1 MNAMLFNTYVNRWV
15 VPFGGAFQADDD
27 GLRHNP
33 AWSPD
38 PHAVPVAA
46 LVAGTSLA
54 LLGEPGAGKTTAL
67 HSLAQRV
74 GHAVVH
80 LDEVGTGAE
89 LSSVLAAR
97 TATMPEAGTLLLDSL
112 DECPVPQR
120 ALIRT
125 LTRGLRGRD
134 DLCVLVGCRTA
145 DWPRVLADE
154 FAEVLGTF
162 SVYELLPLS
171 AEDVMQLA
179 DSRGVDGAAFLAA
192 VRTAAAGPL
201 AAFPLTLDLLL
212 TTHARTGE
220 LPPVPRVLFET
231 GLRLLAAEP
240 DGYRARA
247 AVRSGTDTQRLAAA
261 CRCAAVLLLCGRT
274 AVTLPDA
281 DAVVGDLS
289 VDDLILGRETID
301 GFDFEVT
308 SELLLDTLGSA
319 LFTGRGPGRVGV
331 AHAMIGAFLT
341 ARHLSEHAVPPHQL
355 RALLTRTTSTGAT
368 SIPSRLRQVAAWL
381 VDADPEQHGWLIDVD
396 PEAFVAYGVLVPDR
410 LKAAVVGHLLQR
422 DESPRGL
429 QLQTLRHPRIVE
441 QLRAAL
447 QRPLLEDAGPHFGSP
462 VSRSANTALRLGRVL
477 ELRELIPDVAAL
489 VSQVTLNSYLRSA
502 AAFTLYDLDPEQAAD
517 TLRPVLDE
525 VLSQPDQ
532 DPNAE
537 LRGMAL
543 EACWPE
549 RLTAGELLTA
559 LSTSWRSNFIGAL
572 HMFITHLG
580 ERLDDT
586 QAELLVRAASADDG
600 PWTDDDDAG
609 QIGSATGI
617 RRRDGKLM
625 LAILI
630 RGLGAQELANF
641 AKPAGQLLARSTSYY
656 GYPHPTLPPSFAD
669 PADLAALDNRRAVV
683 LAALPHM
690 PSISVFR
697 LVHDWRPPDDAEDGA
712 VRSGLVGQDDLTW
725 LFDLDPTGIED
736 HVRHLLRAVFN
747 PYDQIHQQIAW
758 DSRDHPLLPGSIGWW
773 FDPVTLDGPVAAE
786 MREGHSYQQRRQWD
800 GAAVHVEQLHDAWS
814 RVRGGDATA
823 LSGLCHLLRV
833 DPETGQQSYTL
844 DPRFE
849 TWPSWTRLAADAADV
864 APACRAFLLAIDP
877 RKGWS
882 DTPSSITWSAV
893 AGTACLYWLQTQ
905 APELLDLGSDAWAAW
920 APVLVRLPGLHDP
933 ETAPHLLDIIE
944 RAAALAPDDL
954 KAALGAEILGSVTA
968 GCLLPDLRAATLIL
982 DEEFTQTLF
991 EALRRLLMTTT
1002 ALEAELCAFDKQ
1014 SAQEDELRRYRQQRE
1029 QFFHRCQDIE
1039 SLGAFLAVRQH
1050 DARALLGRAAQ
1061 GEDEMGG
1068 AVRLPAIRCLVAAGV
1083 FEADELVDVLYEDE
1097 SLGRALVAHW
1107 PEQRRRQPTLS
1118 AMSPAALGRLWTW
1131 LQARWAEEADSLVGF
1146 GIDDSHAQELLRR
1159 SVLEELG
1166 LRGTTD
1172 ATSIVSDL
1180 HRQWPEN
1187 YALRAAL
1194 SRVEA
1199 QERDSMWQGPEP
1211 AELRVLIAGADKI
1224 LIKDEDDLYRNVL
1237 EGVGRLQQ
1245 RLQLIGHLLWNEVG
1259 QAGRPMFVPKHE
1271 AEISSMLADHLRH
1284 DLGKRLVVNREVQ
1297 VRPTNT
1303 TGAGLTVDI
1312 LNSAHSESGTDVL
1325 HCPIE
1330 IKGSWNA
1337 RLFEDLQ
1344 EQLVDDYMAVLQT
1357 RRGVYVCAWF
1367 GLELWTGPGG
1377 SRSVAARRS
1386 RAQVQDD
1393 LLDRATRASADGR
1406 QVGVVV
1412 LDVPRPAPSARADSR
1427 GVATHHG
1434 AEASAHGE

>member
-1 MNAMLFNTYVNRWV
+1 MLFDTCVDRWV

-27 GLRHNP
+27 GLRHGP

-46 LVAGTSLA
+46 LAAGTSLA

-67 HSLAQRV
+67 HSLAQRG
-74 GHAVVH
+74 GHAVIH

-89 LSSVLAAR
+89 LSSVLAER
-97 TATMPEAGTLLLDSL
+97 IATMPEAGTLLLDSL
-112 DECPVPQR
+112 DECLVPQR

-134 DLCVLVGCRTA
+134 DLRVLVGCRTA
-145 DWPRVLADE
+145 DWPRILADE

-171 AEDVMQLA
+171 AEDVIQLA
-179 DSRGVDGAAFLAA
+179 ESRGVDGAAFLAA

-212 TTHARTGE
+212 TTHARSGE

-231 GLRLLAAEP
+231 GLRVLAAEP

-281 DAVVGDLS
+281 EAVVGDLS
-289 VDDLILGRETID
+289 VDDLILGRETLD

-341 ARHLSEHAVPPHQL
+341 ARHLSAHAVPPHQL

-396 PEAFVAYGVLVPDR
+396 PEAFVAYGILVPDR

-422 DESPRGL
+422 DEPPRGL
-429 QLQTLRHPRIVE
+429 QLQTLRHPRIAE

-447 QRPLLEDAGPHFGSP
+447 QRPLLEDAGPHFGNP

-477 ELRELIPDVAAL
+477 ELRELIPDVVAL
-489 VSQVTLNSYLRSA
+489 VSQSTLNPYLRSA
-502 AAFTLYDLDPEQAAD
+502 AAYALYDLDPEQAAD

-525 VLSQPDQ
+525 VLAQPDK
-532 DPNAE
+532 DPDAE
-537 LRGMAL
+537 LRGTAL

-549 RLTAGELLTA
+549 RLTAGELLMA
-559 LSTSWRSNFIGAL
+559 LSTSTRSNFIGAL
-572 HMFITHLG
+572 RMFIAHLG

-586 QAELLVRAASADDG
+586 QAELLVRAAAADDG
-600 PWTDDDDAG
+600 PWTDDDDSG
-609 QIGSATGI
+609 EIGSAMGI
-617 RRRDGKLM
+617 RRRDGELM

-630 RGLGAQELANF
+630 RGLGAQDLVNF
-641 AKPAGQLLARSTSYY
+641 AQPAGQLLARSTSYY

-683 LAALPHM
+683 FAALPHM
-690 PSISVFR
+690 TSVSVFR
-697 LVHDWRPPDDAEDGA
+697 LVHDWRPPGDAEDGA
-712 VRSGLVGQDDLTW
+712 VRSGLVGPEDLTW
-725 LFDLDPTGIED
+725 LFDINPTGIED

-747 PYDQIHQQIAW
+747 PFDPIHQQIAW
-758 DSRDHPLLPGSIGWW
+758 DNRDHPLLPGSIGWW

-786 MREGHSYQQRRQWD
+786 MRERHSYQQRRQWD
-800 GAAVHVEQLHDAWS
+800 GAAEHVEQLHDAWS

-833 DPETGQQSYTL
+833 DPETGQQSHTL

-849 TWPSWTRLAADAADV
+849 TWPSWKWLTADAADV

-877 RKGWS
+877 RKGWP
-882 DTPSSITWSAV
+882 DTSGSITWSAV
-893 AGTACLYWLQTQ
+893 AGTACLYWLQTH
-905 APELLDLGSDAWAAW
+905 APELLDLGSDGWAAW
-920 APVLVRLPGLHDP
+920 APVLVRLPRLHDP
-933 ETAPHLLDIIE
+933 ETAPHLLDILY
-944 RAAALAPDDL
+944 RAAAEAPDDL
-954 KAALGAEILGSVTA
+954 RAALSAEVLGSVTA
-968 GCLLPDLRAATLIL
+968 GRLLPDLSAATLIL
-982 DEEFTQTLF
+982 DEEFTQTLS

-1002 ALEAELCAFDKQ
+1002 ALEAELCAFDEQ
-1014 SAQEDELRRYRQQRE
+1014 GAQEDALRRHRQQRE

-1050 DARALLGRAAQ
+1050 DARALLSRAAQ

-1068 AVRLPAIRCLVAAGV
+1068 AARLPAIRCLVAAGM
-1083 FEADELVDVLYEDE
+1083 FEADELVGLLDEDE
-1097 SLGRALVAHW
+1097 SLGRALVARW
-1107 PEQRRRQPTLS
+1107 PERRGRQPTLS

-1131 LQARWAEEADSLVGF
+1131 LQCRWAEEADSIVGF
-1146 GIDDSHAQELLRR
+1146 GTDDSRAQELRR

-1172 ATSIVSDL
+1172 ATSIVFDL

-1194 SRVEA
+1194 SRAEA
-1199 QERDSMWQGPEP
+1199 QERDSTWQGPEP
-1211 AELRVLIAGADKI
+1211 AELRVLIAGADRI
-1224 LIKDEDDLYRNVL
+1224 LIKDEDDLYRHVL
-1237 EGVGRLQQ
+1237 EGVGRFQQ
-1245 RLQLIGHLLWNEVG
+1245 RLQLIGHLLWNEVR
-1259 QAGRPMFVPKHE
+1259 QAGRPVFEPKHE

-1284 DLGKRLVVNREVQ
+1284 DLGKRLVVSRGVQ

-1303 TGAGLTVDI
+1303 TGAGLTVHI
-1312 LNSAHSESGTDVL
+1312 LNSAHPESGTDVL

-1377 SRSVAARRS
+1377 SRLVAARRS

-1412 LDVPRPAPSARADSR
+1412 LDVPRPAPSGPSLI
-1427 GVATHHG
+1427 
-1434 AEASAHGE
+1434 